1 MGNFQSQSAYE
12 NLKKLY
18 SLTTTQLDK
27 LQSEIKRQNI
37 TNETL
42 LNAIK
47 SKQVTLQGRVP
58 KANYNNVSRFLKGVT
73 TTVSRPNTTAVSR
86 PESFESQE
94 DKFKRQFMEE
104 QKEREATFYK
114 QQKARRTQYETEL
127 NKFKMSANN
136 AIRIFQLSE
145 DFTMEQLK
153 ISYKKLALKFHP
165 DRPKGNQQKFQVITK
180 AYMSLLEDLKMRAP
194 QQDFNDLKKSSQD
207 FVENNRG
214 ATQRQ
219 PSDKFDPKLF
229 NKIYEEN
236 RLHKADDDGY
246 SNWINDNELE
256 DKDIEKNEIFG
267 DKFNV
272 NVFNST
278 FKTSVKRDPNQI
290 IKYTSPNAV
299 NSFGNSIA
307 ELGVDK
313 IDNFGGNGYSDY
325 KEAHTQ
331 SRLVDEENID
341 TKKKFK
347 SVEELKKHR
356 ENMVPLSLAELREL
370 EADKKNDEMKETHRQ
385 TIVSKNDNKEFE
397 IYDKM
402 NQRLLQNDFFR

>member
-1 MGNFQSQSAYE
+1 VKIHPNFHKFNDHFRSKY
-12 NLKKLY
+12 
-18 SLTTTQLDK
+18 
-27 LQSEIKRQNI
+27 EIKI
-37 TNETL
+37 
-42 LNAIK
+42 
-47 SKQVTLQGRVP
+47 
-58 KANYNNVSRFLKGVT
+58 
-73 TTVSRPNTTAVSR
+73 
-86 PESFESQE
+86 
-94 DKFKRQFMEE
+94 
-104 QKEREATFYK
+104 
-114 QQKARRTQYETEL
+114 
-127 NKFKMSANN
+127 
-136 AIRIFQLSE
+136 
-145 DFTMEQLK
+145 
-153 ISYKKLALKFHP
+153 
-165 DRPKGNQQKFQVITK
+165 
-180 AYMSLLEDLKMRAP
+180 
-194 QQDFNDLKKSSQD
+194 
-207 FVENNRG
+207 
-214 ATQRQ
+214 
-219 PSDKFDPKLF
+219 F
-229 NKIYEEN
+229 NKIYEDN